1 MREGEGVLFS
11 DVNSADHLHCYKFLD
26 RKGECN
32 MELKEKLAK
41 MEEIMELDEGVLKET
56 DVLED
61 FDEWDSIAM
70 LSFIAMMDSDFE
82 KTVTGEEVRSFVT
95 VQDALE
101 RMV

>member
-1 MREGEGVLFS
+1 M
-11 DVNSADHLHCYKFLD
+11 N
-26 RKGECN
+26 
-32 MELKEKLAK
+32 LKEKLAK

-70 LSFIAMMDSDFE
+70 LSFIAMMDSDFNE
-82 KTVTGEEVRSFVT
+82 TVSGEEVRSFVT

-101 RMV
+101 RMEVRDGV